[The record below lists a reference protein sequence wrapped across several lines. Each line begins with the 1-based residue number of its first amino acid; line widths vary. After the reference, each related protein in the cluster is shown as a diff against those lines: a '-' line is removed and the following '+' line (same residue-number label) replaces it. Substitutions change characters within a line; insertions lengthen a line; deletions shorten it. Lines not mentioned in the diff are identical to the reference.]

1 MLATFTEYIQNDGIN
16 CSDCGQ
22 TPEMAGISFGGHP
35 MNTFSPGKLD
45 GIIIMDDPTLEQ
57 SYPCNQKA
65 KIHNCQSK
73 PEDRYCMLGGEKSSL
88 KQCES

>member
-16 CSDCGQ
+16 WSDCGQ

-45 GIIIMDDPTLEQ
+45 GIIIWMIQRLNNPT
-57 SYPCNQKA
+57 PVIK
-65 KIHNCQSK
+65 K
-73 PEDRYCMLGGEKSSL
+73 L
-88 KQCES
+88 KYTIANPSPKTGIVC